1 MCVHVLR
8 GDSTLLYLIKRGGAS
23 LIQSISTQA
32 WKWGHLCSFSNDKFD
47 LQKLRLVS
55 SPYNEITKC
64 RGEESRG
71 QESRMYHHSKPYSLF
86 EGLSNPQMSAPT
98 ASRAACS
105 WWNEDAILS
114 VNVATS
120 LVASCWVTPKMCV
133 KNFSYSSS
141 SSYFSL
147 AITK

>member
-1 MCVHVLR
+1 MHVLH

-23 LIQSISTQA
+23 LILSISTKA
-32 WKWGHLCSFSNDKFD
+32 LKWGHLCSFSNGKFD

-55 SPYNEITKC
+55 SPYNEINKC

-71 QESRMYHHSKPYSLF
+71 QESRMYHHSKLYSLL
-86 EGLSNPQMSAPT
+86 EGLSNPRMSAPT
-98 ASRAACS
+98 ASRGACS
-105 WWNEDAILS
+105 WGNEDGIHS

-141 SSYFSL
+141 SSYSSL